1 MRLFRVQFVNSG
13 VVDRTESDKRLRI
26 CLRRELHYAAVTQA
40 DAFIARMNVAHS
52 ASCDNTSQNDCL
64 TIRSPPLIGKETIRT
79 PQRW

>member
-1 MRLFRVQFVNSG
+1 MHLRLEMAGGNRRLPSG

-52 ASCDNTSQNDCL
+52 ASCDNTSQNDG
-64 TIRSPPLIGKETIRT
+64 RRFVPRV
-79 PQRW
+79 